1 MKTIISFLA
10 VLLALNVSAQQT
22 YLDSLIES
30 KETTYIKG
38 IVPTQVTPGYEDIA
52 YQLQSVVTDAI
63 EYYSVKYDGLDIH
76 AKFAVLD
83 SINWTTEVFP
93 YGFMYGSAGWIVM
106 PGDIDFNDF
115 IRIYGA
121 SSFESILLDEADEKG
136 VNPNEIPE
144 SGFQFIA
151 IHELG
156 HLITSQMIKEGLREI
171 FLSEIV
177 ANVIAYEFL
186 NNNNPDKLKGFK
198 LFYEVG
204 LKNYVP
210 HFTTM
215 NELYTNYG
223 KMSVDNY
230 SWYHWNFMKLVE
242 EIYNKKD
249 KDFLICVKKICQS
262 GNIMEMDIKEIATH
276 IDKDYDGIFTRWLST
291 FN

>member
-10 VLLALNVSAQQT
+10 VLLALNISAQQT
-22 YLDSLIES
+22 YLDSLIGS

-38 IVPTQVTPGYEDIA
+38 IVPTHATLGYEDIA

-121 SSFESILLDEADEKG
+121 SSFESILLDEAAEKG
-136 VNPNEIPE
+136 VNPNEILE
-144 SGFQFIA
+144 SFFQFVA

-156 HLITSQMIKEGLREI
+156 HLITSQMIKEGLREK

-186 NNNNPDKLKGFK
+186 NNNNLDELKGYK
-198 LFYEVG
+198 LFYEVV

-215 NELYTNYG
+215 NEYYTNYG

-230 SWYHWNFMKLVE
+230 VWYHCKFMKLVE

-249 KDFLICVKKICQS
+249 KDFLICVNKLCQS
-262 GNIMEMDIKEIATH
+262 DNIMEMDINEIATH
-276 IDKDYDGIFTRWLST
+276 IDKDYNGIFTRWLST